1 MTNPVHDSESEAVFP
16 AKTQPSSVPILKRT
30 LVYGF
35 LYAAAIAL
43 VGGAIAWLAVG
54 PIGAL
59 SVVIGAVMAAVFLG
73 ITAISILV
81 AIKYDIV
88 AFFAIVLGAWL
99 LKFVLFLV
107 LAVALRDQP
116 WISLTSLFLALI
128 AGVVGSLV
136 VDVVVVMK
144 TRMPYISD
152 PIG

>member
-1 MTNPVHDSESEAVFP
+1 MVF
-16 AKTQPSSVPILKRT
+16 
-30 LVYGF
+30 GF
-35 LYAAAIAL
+35 LYAAAIA
-43 VGGAIAWLAVG
+43 VIGGGVAWLSVG
-54 PIGAL
+54 AIGAL

-73 ITAISILV
+73 ITALSILI

-99 LKFVLFLV
+99 LKFVVFLI

-116 WISLTSLFLALI
+116 WINTTSLFLALI
-128 AGVVGSLV
+128 AGVIGSLV

-152 PIG
+152 PNG